1 MIVAQILGLGAA
13 MVVALFYFGYGAARL
28 TLPAFFSPW
37 RVLLTPF
44 VGMALVS
51 VWDYLALFFGFDLT
65 RATWALFFLTTLFNL
80 FTLARLWRARGSLS
94 LRGTKQSPGVAQGD
108 CFARTVRHDSKRAH
122 WLVLALAF
130 VAFLA
135 AVAPL
140 ARYGYA
146 TIIGENWDYEFYLPL
161 ADALRVMPT
170 AELAHAPPNPLL
182 ITILSRHIFPLPMG
196 FAYLHAT
203 LDVLTQTQAL
213 DSFAILLGVL
223 RALGVLAAFVLFRA
237 LFKMNA
243 RAALVAAA
251 WLALN
256 GLLLWFTYWSF
267 GLHLA
272 ALALLPAALLF
283 GAHALMPHDATRGE
297 NARAIVTAGFF
308 LGALNVTYHPALVAA
323 ALPLL
328 AVGVYQL
335 GTQKS
340 RVEII
345 LRGAAMAALAVA
357 FSFPTLL
364 HIQDFIR
371 EYYGRAPL
379 AIGLREFV
387 PLSDGYGVSLYVLT
401 LAVGHTLPTPWL
413 YDVVAR
419 VWEIGAPVLT
429 LAAIAA
435 SLYAL
440 WRLRADKERRAIWY
454 LVAGASVFYIA
465 LFRLPFLRPYPYG
478 FLKSLSLVTY
488 VLLALAVQGADYLW
502 QIAEGRG
509 QIAARSSHVANRK
522 SKIKRLQS
530 LGSILVVAV
539 FALVTLLTFGLTVE
553 QYFKPRPAF
562 FDADA
567 LQLRAL
573 PTRVPSDVE
582 IFLTDRA
589 EVQEIPMGLAA
600 YALFGHP
607 LYGDVTTGYG
617 ALNNAAAGRVYD
629 YALLAR
635 GEDPALRG
643 YQNNALWAN
652 ETFALYPRVPGV
664 VAHTALN
671 AQTRAPQTLTFT
683 LGAQEII
690 SGTKTIS
697 TTHGERDVTIAFAS
711 FVPQRVSVTLG
722 DSAARIEL
730 TPGLTTYTLAN
741 MPLPATLSV
750 TPTVASDWLDA
761 AQPKIPHQLPDADP
775 TLFVPYIQ
783 VAESR
788 APQNALTSNASALV
802 RCTNQNAGELNAR
815 CFVVNPN
822 GEQLHWRW
830 IVRGTRAGAH
840 QEEALAQADAFG
852 APRQRVEIFA
862 RDDGGMRVQFDDAT
876 PQSFA
881 TPALPDGNYR
891 GALEILRDHVLLA
904 RIPLYTFQIKNN
916 GASITRD
923 TGASPLVILAP

>member
-1 MIVAQILGLGAA
+1 MIAAQILGLGAA
-13 MVVALFYFGYGAARL
+13 IVVALFYFGYGAARFA
-28 TLPAFFSPW
+28 LPAFFSPW

-44 VGMALVS
+44 VGMALVV

-65 RATWALFFLTTLFNL
+65 RATWTLLAFVTMLNAFVVVKQWRTQGARVLRIALP
-80 FTLARLWRARGSLS
+80 RE
-94 LRGTKQSPGVAQGD
+94 Q
-108 CFARTVRHDSKRAH
+108 
-122 WLVLALAF
+122 WLVLALAL
-130 VAFLA
+130 VAFFA

-182 ITILSRHIFPLPMG
+182 TTILSRHIFPLPMG

-203 LDVLTQTQAL
+203 LDVLMQTQAL

-243 RAALVAAA
+243 RAALTAAA

-272 ALALLPAALLF
+272 ALALLPTALLF
-283 GAHALMPHDATRGE
+283 GTHALISRDAPRGE
-297 NARAIVTAGFF
+297 NARAIVSAGFF

-323 ALPLL
+323 ALPLI

-335 GTQKS
+335 VVQKK

-345 LRGAAMAALAVA
+345 LRGAAIVALALA

-364 HIQDFIR
+364 HIPDFLR

-379 AIGLREFV
+379 AIGLRQFV
-387 PLSDGYGVSLYVLT
+387 PLSDGYGLSLYVLT
-401 LAVGHTLPTPWL
+401 LAVGHTIPTPWL
-413 YDVVAR
+413 YDLVAR
-419 VWEIGAPVLT
+419 VWDIGAPGLT

-454 LVAGASVFYIA
+454 LVVGASVFYIA

-488 VLLALAVQGADYLW
+488 VLVALAAQGVEFG
-502 QIAEGRG
+502 IR
-509 QIAARSSHVANRK
+509 N
-522 SKIKRLQS
+522 SKFGIEHSKFKIQNYS
-530 LGSILVVAV
+530 LASLASIFFLGA
-539 FALVTLLTFGLTVE
+539 FALFTLLTFALSIE

-562 FDADA
+562 FDAEA

-573 PTRVPSDVE
+573 PTRVPSNAE

-589 EVQEIPMGLAA
+589 EAQEIPMGLAA

-607 LYGDVTTGYG
+607 LYGNVTTGYG
-617 ALNNAAAGRVYD
+617 ELNNAAAGRVYD

-643 YQNNALWAN
+643 YQNNAVWAN

-664 VAHTALN
+664 VAHAALN
-671 AQTRAPQTLTFT
+671 AQTVAPQILTFT

-697 TTHGERDVTIAFAS
+697 TTRGARNVTIAFAS
-711 FVPQRVSVTLG
+711 FVPQRVSLTLG
-722 DSAARIEL
+722 DAAAQIEL

-741 MPLPATLSV
+741 VPLPATLSV
-750 TPTVASDWLDA
+750 TPTVASEWLNA
-761 AQPKIPHQLPDADP
+761 AQPKIPHQLPGADP

-783 VAESR
+783 LAESR
-788 APQNALTSNASALV
+788 AQQNTLTPNASALV

-815 CFVVNPN
+815 CFVANPN
-822 GEQLHWRW
+822 GEQLQWRW
-830 IVRGTRAGAH
+830 IVRGTRAGTH
-840 QEEALAQADAFG
+840 QEEVLAQADAFG

-862 RDDGGMRVQFDDAT
+862 RDGGGMRIQFDDAA

-881 TPALPDGNYR
+881 TPALSDGNYR
-891 GALEILRDHVLLA
+891 GALEILRDNVLLA
-904 RIPLYTFQIKNN
+904 RIPLYAFQIKNN
-916 GASITRD
+916 GASMTRD
-923 TGASPLVILAP
+923 TGASPLVILPP